1 MRKFLLAN
9 VLALAALAVLPDTSH
24 AWGRDNY
31 SAHGFGWLGSLAFR
45 HKQWIHQDG
54 PLYNYGP
61 YNGGQGYVD
70 MHIPRPW
77 HGMYTPADPTLW
89 NRGSAIP
96 GAGNAPAAPQSAP
109 PPTNHSAAPTIQ
121 RPAVLPA
128 GFTTSPPQTMPAFP
142 WWQTGR

>member
-1 MRKFLLAN
+1 MRKFLLAI
-9 VLALAALAVLPDTSH
+9 VLALAALAVLPDRSH

-77 HGMYTPADPTLW
+77 HGMYTPADVYYLFEVNITGTLP
-89 NRGSAIP
+89 GITPDTPAIDVT
-96 GAGNAPAAPQSAP
+96 GHFQITS
-109 PPTNHSAAPTIQ
+109 
-121 RPAVLPA
+121 LPL
-128 GFTTSPPQTMPAFP
+128 G
-142 WWQTGR
+142 G